1 MTQTFEE
8 LTETT
13 SLLTPTITSV
23 RFSACEPFAPWPS
36 MRHSGP
42 GADAL
47 VWALTE
53 LSENR
58 RPPGGLFMSV
68 NL

>member
-1 MTQTFEE
+1 VAIRKTRED
-8 LTETT
+8 LAD
-13 SLLTPTITSV
+13 SLHAMLYDQG
-23 RFSACEPFAPWPS
+23 RL
-36 MRHSGP
+36 
-42 GADAL
+42 DAL